1 MSGSA
6 GGQPVATAA
15 SGGVPASGGKGGG
28 MAGPSYEG
36 LDAFQQSAQGMT
48 QAYGG
53 MQDAMNYQ
61 PMNVQGGGY
70 DPYMIGGMGGG
81 AGFDSVRA
89 MMLDPNATD
98 YEAAQF
104 QQADRE
110 KFMNPY
116 TGEVIDQSLADIE
129 RARLQQANQAAAQ
142 ATAAGA
148 FGGSRGALME
158 AEIARNA
165 LEQGAS
171 TAANLRNQGFQFA
184 SQMGQQDVARRQAA
198 LAQNAQQQLQSY
210 LANQQSDLQA
220 GMTNAQLAAQT
231 SIANQQAR
239 LQQELAN
246 QAAYGGAQEFG
257 LGQGLQAAL
266 ANQAAGLQGAGLQ
279 MQGAQGLGALSNLG
293 FGMGQQALSG
303 MQQQGLM
310 QQMLTQ
316 QMMDRAAGQY
326 GGYQGAPGQAL
337 GYAAQALG
345 ATQVPQSQSTSSNPG
360 LFGWASMLLGSDA
373 RLKKNI
379 RRVGKTPGGHNL
391 YAWDWKKQAKFVFGK
406 TGSDMG
412 VLAQEVKET
421 RPDLVVEFPDG
432 YYRVNYGGIS

>member
-81 AGFDSVRA
+81 AGGGRVRA
-89 MMLDPNATD
+89 MQLDPNATG

-116 TGEVIDQSLADIE
+116 TGEVIDASLADIE

-165 LEQGAS
+165 LDQSAS

-184 SQMGQQDVARRQAA
+184 AQQGQQDVGRRQQA
-198 LAQNAQQQLQSY
+198 LQQNAQQQLQSY
-210 LANQQSDLQA
+210 LANQSSALQA
-220 GMTNAQLAAQT
+220 GITNAQLGAQT
-231 SIANQQAR
+231 SIANQQA
-239 LQQELAN
+239 AN
-246 QAAYGGAQEFG
+246 QAQQFG
-257 LGQGLQAAL
+257 LTQGLQAAL
-266 ANQAAGLQGAGLQ
+266 ANQSAGLQGAGMQ

-293 FGMGQQALSG
+293 FGMGQPALSG
-303 MQQQGLM
+303 VQQQGLM
-310 QQMLTQ
+310 QQMLAQ
-316 QMMDRAAGQY
+316 QMMDRGAGQY
-326 GGYQGAPGQAL
+326 AGYQGAPGQAL
-337 GYAAQALG
+337 GYMAQALG

-406 TGSDMG
+406 TGADMG
-412 VLAQEVKET
+412 VLAQEVMET

>member
-61 PMNVQGGGY
+61 PMMVEGGSY
-70 DPYMIGGMGGG
+70 NPNMG
-81 AGFDSVRA
+81 AGFQSVRA
-89 MMLDPNATD
+89 QQLDPNATD

-104 QQADRE
+104 QQADLDR
-110 KFMNPY
+110 FMNPY
-116 TGEVIDQSLADIE
+116 TGEVIDASLADIE

-165 LEQGAS
+165 LDQSAS

-184 SQMGQQDVARRQAA
+184 AQQGQQDVGRRQQA
-198 LAQNAQQQLQSY
+198 LQQNAQQQLQSY
-210 LANQQSDLQA
+210 LANQSSALQA
-220 GMTNAQLAAQT
+220 GITNAQLGAQT
-231 SIANQQAR
+231 SIANQQA
-239 LQQELAN
+239 AN
-246 QAAYGGAQEFG
+246 QAQQFG
-257 LGQGLQAAL
+257 LTQGLQAAL
-266 ANQAAGLQGAGLQ
+266 ANQSAGLQGAGMQ

-310 QQMLTQ
+310 QQMLAQ
-316 QMMDRAAGQY
+316 QMMDRGAGQY
-326 GGYQGAPGQAL
+326 AGYQGAPGQAL
-337 GYAAQALG
+337 GYMAQALG

-406 TGSDMG
+406 TGADMG
-412 VLAQEVKET
+412 VLAQEVMET

>member
-6 GGQPVATAA
+6 GGQPIASATT
-15 SGGVPASGGKGGG
+15 GGVPSGGKGGG
-28 MAGPSYEG
+28 VTGPSYEG
-36 LDAFQQSAQGMT
+36 LNAFEQSAQGLT

-61 PMNVQGGGY
+61 PMMVGGGSY
-70 DPYMIGGMGGG
+70 DPYMISGMGGG
-81 AGFDSVRA
+81 AGFGGVNA

-116 TGEVIDQSLADIE
+116 TGEVIDASLADIE

-165 LEQGAS
+165 LDTGAR
-171 TAANLRNQGFQFA
+171 TAAGLRDRGFQFA

-198 LAQNAQQQLQSY
+198 LAQNAQQQLQAMM
-210 LANQQSDLQA
+210 ANQASDLQA
-220 GMTNAQLAAQT
+220 GITNAQLAAQT

-257 LGQGLQAAL
+257 LTQGLQAAL

-279 MQGAQGLGALSNLG
+279 MQGAQGLGALANLG
-293 FGMGQQALSG
+293 FGMGNEATDRMAQQGALQQAL
-303 MQQQGLM
+303 
-310 QQMLTQ
+310 TQ
-316 QMMDRAAGQY
+316 SIYDRAAGQY
-326 GGYQGAPGQAL
+326 GGYQQAPQTGL
-337 GYAAQALG
+337 SMIAQALG
-345 ATQVPQSQSTSSNPG
+345 VTQAPQSQSRDVG
-360 LFGWASMLLGSDA
+360 LFDIASLFFGSDV

-379 RRVGKTPGGHNL
+379 RRVGKTPGGHNI
-391 YAWDWKKQAKFVFGK
+391 YAWDWKKQAKSVFGK

-412 VLAQEVKET
+412 VLAQEVRET
-421 RPDLVVEFPDG
+421 RPDLVHEFPDG
-432 YYRVNYGGIS
+432 YLRVNYGGIA

>member
-6 GGQPVATAA
+6 GGQPVASAA
-15 SGGVPASGGKGGG
+15 TGGVPSGGKGGG
-28 MAGPSYEG
+28 VSGPSYQG
-36 LDAFQQSAQGMT
+36 LDAFQQAAQGMT

-61 PMNVQGGGY
+61 PMNVEGGSY
-70 DPYMIGGMGGG
+70 DPYMISGIGGG
-81 AGFDSVRA
+81 AGFGNVRA

-116 TGEVIDQSLADIE
+116 TGEVIDASLADIE

-165 LEQGAS
+165 LERSAS
-171 TAANLRNQGFQFA
+171 TAANLRDRGFQFA

-198 LAQNAQQQLQSY
+198 LAQNAQQQLQAMM
-210 LANQQSDLQA
+210 ANQASDLQA

-257 LGQGLQAAL
+257 LTQGLQAAL

-310 QQMLTQ
+310 QQMLAQ

-326 GGYQGAPGQAL
+326 AGYQGAPGQAL
-337 GYAAQALG
+337 GYLAQALG

-412 VLAQEVKET
+412 VLAQEVMET

-432 YYRVNYGGIS
+432 YYRVNYGGIA

>member
-1 MSGSA
+1 MGSSA

-15 SGGVPASGGKGGG
+15 GGGVPASGGKGGG

-53 MQDAMNYQ
+53 MQNAMNYQ
-61 PMNVQGGGY
+61 PMMVEGGGY
-70 DPYMIGGMGGG
+70 SPNMG
-81 AGFDSVRA
+81 AGFQSVTA
-89 MMLDPNATD
+89 QQLDPNATD
-98 YEAAQF
+98 YAAAQF
-104 QQADRE
+104 QQADLDR
-110 KFMNPY
+110 FMNPY
-116 TGEVIDQSLADIE
+116 TGEVIDQSMADIE
-129 RARLQQANQAAAQ
+129 RSRLMQANQAAAQ
-142 ATAAGA
+142 AQAAGA

-165 LEQGAS
+165 LDQSAS

-184 SQMGQQDVARRQAA
+184 AQQGQQDAARRQQA
-198 LAQNAQQQLQSY
+198 LQQNAQQQLQSY
-210 LANQQSDLQA
+210 LANQSSALQA
-220 GMTNAQLAAQT
+220 GMTNAQLGAQT
-231 SIANQQAR
+231 SMANQQA
-239 LQQELAN
+239 AN
-246 QAAYGGAQEFG
+246 QAQQFG
-257 LGQGLQAAL
+257 LTQGLQAAL
-266 ANQAAGLQGAGLQ
+266 ANQGAGLQGAGMQ

-293 FGMGQQALSG
+293 FGMGQQALQG
-303 MQQQGLM
+303 MQQQGAI
-310 QQMLTQ
+310 QQMLAQ
-316 QMMDRAAGQY
+316 QMMDKAGPQGQF
-326 GGYQGAPGQAL
+326 GGYQGAPANALSYLSQAL
-337 GYAAQALG
+337 GV
-345 ATQVPQSQSTSSNPG
+345 TQTPQSSTTTSDPG
-360 LFGWASMLLGSDA
+360 AFGWMSMLLGSDA

-421 RPDLVVEFPDG
+421 RPDLVIEFPDG